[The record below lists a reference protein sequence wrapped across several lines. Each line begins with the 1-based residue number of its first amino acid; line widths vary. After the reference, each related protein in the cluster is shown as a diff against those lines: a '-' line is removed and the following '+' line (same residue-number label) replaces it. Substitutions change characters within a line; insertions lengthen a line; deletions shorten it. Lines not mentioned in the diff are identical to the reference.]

1 MKLSRFFKTIFMTDF
16 VGGLFIAIKEIFK
29 SKKTINYPF
38 EKGKISPRFRGEHA
52 LRRYPNGEERCI
64 ACKLCEAVC
73 PHSIFFYTFSIIAI
87 ISAIMVTVSKN
98 TVHSVFF
105 LILDFISISCLF
117 IMIGAEFLGMIM
129 LIVYVGAVAVL
140 FLFVVM
146 MLNVAQQK
154 NQWFASK
161 ESSGHIPV
169 GLIISTIIFFELIIV
184 IGGWKYKPDLF
195 DINNTTNNFNMSNT
209 HSLGQVLYTDYI
221 HVFQLSGMILLVA
234 MIGAIVLTF
243 RKREGVKTQS
253 YLKQISRE
261 RSEGI
266 GIFLNRKNII
276 VILMSIELILL
287 AVNINLVAFSIFLG
301 DLTGQVF
308 TLFILTVAAAEAA
321 IGLAIIVVYYRNSGT
336 IRVEEI
342 DQLKG

>member
-1 MKLSRFFKTIFMTDF
+1 M
-16 VGGLFIAIKEIFK
+16 IA
-29 SKKTINYPF
+29 
-38 EKGKISPRFRGEHA
+38 
-52 LRRYPNGEERCI
+52 
-64 ACKLCEAVC
+64 
-73 PHSIFFYTFSIIAI
+73 HSIFFYTFSIIAV

-154 NQWFASK
+154 NQWFAS
-161 ESSGHIPV
+161 EASSGHIPV
-169 GLIISTIIFFELIIV
+169 GLIISVIIFFELIIV

-195 DINNTTNNFNMSNT
+195 DINNSVNNFSISNT

-243 RKREGVKTQS
+243 RKRSGVKTQS

-261 RSEGI
+261 RSEG
-266 GIFLNRKNII
+266 
-276 VILMSIELILL
+276 
-287 AVNINLVAFSIFLG
+287 
-301 DLTGQVF
+301 
-308 TLFILTVAAAEAA
+308 
-321 IGLAIIVVYYRNSGT
+321 
-336 IRVEEI
+336 VEVLEVENDKGVKI
-342 DQLKG
+342 DG